1 MSTRQP
7 IDPALRQLLD
17 QQAQA
22 IAALGSFAAMSE
34 AERVQLRRGLVQR
47 ALESRTSIP
56 GLPNAVASR
65 DLSIASGR
73 RARLYRPE

>member
-22 IAALGSFAAMSE
+22 VAALGSFATMSD
-34 AERVQLRRGLVQR
+34 AQRVQMRRGLIQR
-47 ALESRTSIP
+47 ALEGRGSIP
-56 GLPNAVASR
+56 GLPKC
-65 DLSIASGR
+65 GR
-73 RARLYRPE
+73 ES